1 MNVAWRVAD
10 DASAEP
16 QRTFPERRG
25 RVAMTPASNGGK
37 KPAKVCAH
45 DGYRSSY
52 HSKREAWLKCCK
64 CGKVL
69 ASRGV

>member
-1 MNVAWRVAD
+1 MSGV
-10 DASAEP
+10 
-16 QRTFPERRG
+16 
-25 RVAMTPASNGGK
+25 SNGGK
-37 KPAKVCAH
+37 NHPSACKH

-69 ASRGV
+69 ASRGL